1 MLCLH
6 EEVSPC
12 ADCEP
17 STEHSKLS
25 RHDQRSLVFHLLY
38 AMDAFE
44 YSISLESIAD
54 NLSRGFGYKIEPN
67 DELFKQAEAIII
79 NRDTLDQEIVPLLDN
94 WRFERLGV
102 CTKLILRLAVW
113 ELLYTKTDRVVIIN
127 EAIELAKCFA
137 ETDAYK
143 FINGILDEW
152 VKRRESAA

>member
-1 MLCLH
+1 MLCVH
-6 EEVSPC
+6 EEIACV
-12 ADCEP
+12 DCVPAAEN
-17 STEHSKLS
+17 SKLS

-38 AMDAFE
+38 AMDAFD

-54 NLSRGFGYKIEPN
+54 NMSRGFGYKIELG
-67 DELFKQAEAIII
+67 DELFKQAQEVIVD
-79 NRDTLDQEIVPLLDN
+79 RDKLDQEIVPLLDN

-102 CTKLILRLAVW
+102 CTKLILRLAIW
-113 ELLYTKTDRVVIIN
+113 ELLHTKTDRVVIIN

-152 VKRRESAA
+152 VKRHEVAA